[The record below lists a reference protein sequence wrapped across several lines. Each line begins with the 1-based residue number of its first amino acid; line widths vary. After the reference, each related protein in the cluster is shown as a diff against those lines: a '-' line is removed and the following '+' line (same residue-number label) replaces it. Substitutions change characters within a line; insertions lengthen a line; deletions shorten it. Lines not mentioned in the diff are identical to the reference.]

1 MNLLIPNED
10 LKKYDQMK
18 SVLHLANKSGED
30 KENPFL
36 KWILQNQEA
45 LLVNAFSP
53 NNHKDVLSRYPG
65 SEKIYNR
72 LITQIGNSITKD
84 TLSDLIMFRALGYS
98 IAIQK
103 RKI

>member
-1 MNLLIPNED
+1 MIPNED
-10 LKKYDQMK
+10 RKKYDHMT

-53 NNHKDVLSRYPG
+53 NNHRDVFSRYPG

-72 LITQIGNSITKD
+72 FIGQIRNSTTKE
-84 TLSDLIMFRALGYS
+84 TLSDLIMFRALAYF